1 MTSLLLA
8 LAASA
13 LTVAQAGFPGPAPGG
28 TAVSAP
34 AQQAPQGVGP
44 SGKLEP
50 LAAAASPAPE
60 VVDVVERLGEKL
72 PLELGFLDGYQNR
85 IKLGELLQQGKP
97 VLLTLVY
104 FDCPLLCSTLLNGV
118 VKGLNESGLQLG
130 KDFTAVTVSFS
141 PKDSP
146 RESAMYQAGYLKRLV
161 SAEKAHAQD
170 WVFLT
175 GTAGAITSLTQ
186 SVGFQ
191 YRYDAPTQQ
200 FEHPAVA
207 MVITPDGRI
216 SRYLYGVQFPPRD
229 LRLAVVEASGGKV
242 GTSFDRVLLKCF
254 RYDPASRKYHLYVFA
269 FVRAGAALVFVALAT
284 FMFVLWR
291 REFRLMRS
299 TAPKKGT
306 AA

>member
-1 MTSLLLA
+1 MTSPLLA

-50 LAAAASPAPE
+50 LAAASSPAPE

-85 IKLGELLQQGKP
+85 VKLGELLQQGKP

-161 SAEKAHAQD
+161 SAQKAHAQD

-207 MVITPDGRI
+207 MVVTPDGRI

-269 FVRAGAALVFVALAT
+269 FVRAGAALVFVALAA